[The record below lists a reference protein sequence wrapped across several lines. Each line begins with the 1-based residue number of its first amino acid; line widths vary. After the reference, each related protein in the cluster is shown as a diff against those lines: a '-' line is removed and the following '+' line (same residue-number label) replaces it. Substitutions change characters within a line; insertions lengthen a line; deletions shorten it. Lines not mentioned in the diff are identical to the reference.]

1 MTLLSMLM
9 TPLGLATDIATY
21 TLANAQ
27 YDAGQT
33 EDPNVLVSV
42 DPQNISLNR
51 KTKLTWWP
59 RSYGSVPRATKQFVG
74 YFGIDLNAGQ
84 TMRWIV
90 RLGWLLAISL
100 WTCFF
105 WQSASRNALPWLIAI
120 LMCARYSTANLFLF
134 DGGEYFYWCVFPA
147 VLLVNLAAIKN
158 RSSNTSTIALAMLA
172 GFCAPCLVFCK
183 YSAGLSAVA
192 FAVAWV
198 WMAYQKQIRASQL
211 FYWGVGAGT
220 ATAIV
225 FWLQWL
231 PSGNPTQIDS
241 PMQWTPILWGLG
253 AWLFAMTDLGTLVN
267 KFTVDILPAMGNHH
281 DGSEGWLFLPF
292 IFLVLLIL
300 RRENGKTNTVI
311 NPIGRQF
318 AVIHLIGFT
327 LLLVA
332 MLVRGSAIHMDT
344 RFLRPAA
351 IALMPWI
358 IPPLAS
364 RVVDGITK
372 SIRISAGVLLVLL
385 VIVPC
390 TYGVAAMWE
399 KAWSLADVGPNGLRH
414 ASLDLKMD
422 SKMFF
427 ADLLA
432 VSSSDDVIY
441 VIDPALGIPL
451 VSRRLFTEEHASL
464 RTKEE
469 LAQRTFNGRPQ
480 GRLLIPLPQFMIDD
494 GRAIAIRD
502 SFKDISHW
510 TTSEIHGQPRW
521 ILLIGSTE

>member
-1 MTLLSMLM
+1 
-9 TPLGLATDIATY
+9 
-21 TLANAQ
+21 
-27 YDAGQT
+27 
-33 EDPNVLVSV
+33 
-42 DPQNISLNR
+42 
-51 KTKLTWWP
+51 
-59 RSYGSVPRATKQFVG
+59 
-74 YFGIDLNAGQ
+74 
-84 TMRWIV
+84 
-90 RLGWLLAISL
+90 
-100 WTCFF
+100 
-105 WQSASRNALPWLIAI
+105 
-120 LMCARYSTANLFLF
+120 
-134 DGGEYFYWCVFPA
+134 
-147 VLLVNLAAIKN
+147 
-158 RSSNTSTIALAMLA
+158 
-172 GFCAPCLVFCK
+172 
-183 YSAGLSAVA
+183 
-192 FAVAWV
+192 
-198 WMAYQKQIRASQL
+198 
-211 FYWGVGAGT
+211 
-220 ATAIV
+220 
-225 FWLQWL
+225 
-231 PSGNPTQIDS
+231 
-241 PMQWTPILWGLG
+241 
-253 AWLFAMTDLGTLVN
+253 
-267 KFTVDILPAMGNHH
+267 
-281 DGSEGWLFLPF
+281 
-292 IFLVLLIL
+292 
-300 RRENGKTNTVI
+300 
-311 NPIGRQF
+311 
-318 AVIHLIGFT
+318 
-327 LLLVA
+327 
-332 MLVRGSAIHMDT
+332 MDT

-351 IALMPWI
+351 IAMMPWI
-358 IPPLAS
+358 IPALAS

-372 SIRISAGVLLVLL
+372 SIRISAGVLVVLL

-399 KAWSLADVGPNGLRH
+399 KAVLIGNVGPNGLRH